1 LKRELGWM
9 SGEVMW
15 GLQWSFYVIGYISV
29 VVVKGTCVRYF
40 RGLWLHKVDKVGQSP
55 GSECV

>member
-1 LKRELGWM
+1 M